1 VKAASGCNQHRSSC
15 CNIHSLNQVF
25 AVIFVLWPYS
35 SIVGQYGRAARFW
48 QPSEQLLHL
57 LRVRHR
63 APFLRLTPAD
73 LNAVS
78 GIALKIPGLDG
89 GVKHTLQS

>member
-1 VKAASGCNQHRSSC
+1 MKAASGCNQHRSSC

-25 AVIFVLWPYS
+25 AVIFVLWPFS
-35 SIVGQYGRAARFW
+35 SMVGQYGRAARFW
-48 QPSEQLLHL
+48 QPWEQLLHL

-63 APFLRLTPAD
+63 APLLRLTPAD

>member
-1 VKAASGCNQHRSSC
+1 M
-15 CNIHSLNQVF
+15 
-25 AVIFVLWPYS
+25 
-35 SIVGQYGRAARFW
+35 VGQYGRAARFW
-48 QPSEQLLHL
+48 QPWEQLLHL
-57 LRVRHR
+57 LMVRHR
-63 APFLRLTPAD
+63 APLLRLTPAD

>member
-1 VKAASGCNQHRSSC
+1 MHR
-15 CNIHSLNQVF
+15 
-25 AVIFVLWPYS
+25 
-35 SIVGQYGRAARFW
+35 
-48 QPSEQLLHL
+48 
-57 LRVRHR
+57 
-63 APFLRLTPAD
+63 FLRLTPAD